1 MGLDGATDTSIG
13 DDWYQRSFGAVYP
26 VLYAHRSVE
35 AAAPEAAFAAERLG
49 LQSGD
54 RVLDLCCGNGRH
66 MVHLLRHTPRV
77 VGLDYSLDL
86 LSLASEQLG
95 DGAGLVRGDMRALP
109 FGMVFDA
116 VTNFFTSFGYFG
128 APEENLAVVREV
140 ARVLKPM
147 GRFFIDYLNP
157 AHVAA
162 TLVPET
168 VREHEGYQI
177 TERRWIDGERRRVNK
192 ATVVSRDGRMVGRWG
207 ESVRLYE
214 EAEFRALLREG
225 GLEIE
230 RLFGDYDG
238 APPSDDR
245 PRLIAVGHRA

>member
-1 MGLDGATDTSIG
+1 M
-13 DDWYQRSFGAVYP
+13 YP

-35 AAAPEAAFAAERLG
+35 AAAPEAAFAAQRLG
-49 LQSGD
+49 LRPGD

-77 VGLDYSLDL
+77 VGLDYSPDL
-86 LSLASEQLG
+86 LALASEQLGDGAGLVLGDGAGLVLG

-109 FGMVFDA
+109 FGAVFDA
-116 VTNFFTSFGYFG
+116 VTNFFTSFGYFA
-128 APEENLAVVREV
+128 APEDNLAVVREV
-140 ARVLKPM
+140 ARVLRPT

-168 VREHEGYQI
+168 VREHEGYVI
-177 TERRWIDGERRRVNK
+177 TERRWIDAERRRVNK
-192 ATVVSRDGRMVGRWG
+192 TTAASRDGRMVGRWG

-214 EAEFRALLREG
+214 EAEFRALLCEG

-238 APPSDDR
+238 APPGEDR
-245 PRLIAVGHRA
+245 PRMIAVGHRA